1 VPEFAIL
8 GNAALHT
15 LATATTPSL
24 AGLGPRARAK
34 YGDELLRIVA
44 AHGPD
49 HYFPPVDQGH
59 AQLMECIE
67 AGERMFRPGTTGS
80 SGDEPF
86 ELLVERLR
94 NLRERGLIDMPEPRV
109 AHASDAAA
117 DASRF
122 AGPCYLTDAGRAEL
136 EHFRR
141 GDRRR

>member
-8 GNAALHT
+8 GNAALDA
-15 LATATTPSL
+15 LAVATTPSL

-49 HYFPPVDQGH
+49 HYFPAVDQVH
-59 AQLMECIE
+59 AQLMERIE
-67 AGERMFRPGTTGS
+67 AGERMFRSGTTRPEH
-80 SGDEPF
+80 EPF

-94 NLRERGLIDMPEPRV
+94 NLRERGLIDMPEPSA
-109 AHASDAAA
+109 AHASDAGA
-117 DASRF
+117 DASGA

-136 EHFRR
+136 LHARR